1 MTTKNK
7 KKTKPHKQA
16 HATSPIEIIIREKAK
31 RFVEAEKHY
40 WKERNAIRD
49 QMQNATVALSLKT
62 EEVLPADVS
71 TTVYGLKD
79 GVAFVRHKTFSGRP
93 SVVFRVL
100 PMTLSEWAEDGL
112 LVPVV
117 NGELSLARA
126 GAIRGLGHITFM
138 NCSINGIEIPY
149 AELSHLKYGDTI
161 NTPAVER
168 AILDFQLTLLGLQTQ
183 TAETASVTLP
193 SQETISKLKAL
204 SDEFEKILEDET
216 REEDIQKFLKTNS
229 FVLHQSAE
237 AISKQKLGE
246 DFVTD
251 FVLVATT
258 TQGPSYFLVEL
269 ERAAH
274 PVLNKDYSLT
284 SPVMQAIK
292 QTRDWDVWLESN
304 KAYIQKKLPGFETPH
319 FIVVIGRSVGFDDP
333 HRAYMRSYNRE
344 WKNLE
349 LLTYDD
355 VLHRF
360 RATIEKLKA
369 TIGGQCNQVT

>member
-1 MTTKNK
+1 MTKKNK
-7 KKTKPHKQA
+7 KKSKPHKQT
-16 HATSPIEIIIREKAK
+16 HATIAIEIIIREKAK
-31 RFVEAEKHY
+31 KFVEAEKHY
-40 WKERNAIRD
+40 WKERKAIRD
-49 QMQNATVALSLKT
+49 QMQNAAVALSLKT
-62 EEVLPADVS
+62 EEVLPIDVS

-93 SVVFRVL
+93 GVVFQAL
-100 PMTLSEWAEDGL
+100 PMTLSNWAKDGL
-112 LVPVV
+112 LVPLEH
-117 NGELSLARA
+117 GEISLARA
-126 GAIRGLGHITFM
+126 GAIRGLGHITLM
-138 NCSINGIEIPY
+138 NCSINGIQIPY
-149 AELSHLKYGDTI
+149 AELSHMKYGDTV

-183 TAETASVTLP
+183 TAETISVTLP
-193 SQETISKLKAL
+193 SRVTISKLQAL

-237 AISKQKLGE
+237 TISKQKLGE

-269 ERAAH
+269 ERATH

-284 SPVMQAIK
+284 SPVMQAVK
-292 QTRDWDVWLESN
+292 QTRDWDVWLETN
-304 KAYIQKKLPGFETPH
+304 KAYIQNKLPGFETPH
-319 FIVVIGRSVGFDDP
+319 FIVVIGRSVRFDDN

-369 TIGGQCNQVT
+369 TVGDECN